1 MMRIA
6 AIIAIPTAPVG
17 QIIPIAS
24 ALDHDLSAYDM
35 ILLLSL
41 TAWLPSWI
49 AVLCD

>member
-6 AIIAIPTAPVG
+6 AIIAIPTAPIG

-24 ALDHDLSAYDM
+24 ALDHDLPAYDI

-41 TAWLPSWI
+41 
-49 AVLCD
+49 